1 VTREVSCYRATVPGS
16 RAQDSIDQVGSFQV
30 IRTLATGGTSDILLA
45 RSSGPHGFERTVVL
59 KCLDGQHRPESD
71 FAKMFMTEATAYSR
85 LSDASIVKLFDFFS
99 HDERLVMVLEHV
111 DGLTLR
117 RLRASAEELGIEL
130 SDRAV
135 LYVAGRIFAALACA
149 HGSTDEAGKALPIV
163 HRDVNPSNVLV
174 SWDGEVKLADFG
186 VARVTGLHAATVGGA
201 IKGSLGYMAPE
212 QVQGGTI
219 TPATDVYGAGIVLW
233 EMLTKRRAFAR
244 EGGSDVDVL
253 RAMSEPKI
261 PSIDELRLD
270 LDKNVRELV
279 TATLEP
285 YVATRTLTA
294 ARIAQTLSDLDPE
307 GAGRVEL
314 VEVLRRVREKK
325 PTKPDSAPKATK
337 VAPPAIPSNVH
348 VAEPS
353 PPAPAAKAAE
363 PAPPKAA
370 GAPAPNAAEAPAPPK
385 SPPAPPAG
393 ESARKPP
400 MKRRPSGLGPGL
412 TSPVTEPAAASA
424 SPTVEPATPSASAR
438 TASPAP
444 AAKAETPTPA
454 AKGAS
459 PKEADTSKG
468 APKAPDVGS
477 PPAPFVPKVR
487 EPAPPRPPSIAPPP
501 ELELA
506 DNGLYVPASVAAPT
520 SASVAEVESM
530 ELLQRRRAERARAV
544 ERAKADGSHKRAIAA
559 MVAVAIVAA
568 GAILFRIFSTEAE
581 ATTPSHGQTKTTSAS
596 SEPPQVLPER
606 STSVTTTPLVTLF
619 EATSTTRQPILVEG
633 VLIGETPLRIEVPCG
648 TRAIQ
653 IGNDNPVRTLD
664 LPCGKVFSVHE
675 K

>member
-1 VTREVSCYRATVPGS
+1 MPGS
-16 RAQDSIDQVGSFQV
+16 RAQDSIDQVGSYQV

-45 RSSGPHGFERTVVL
+45 KSSGPHGFERTVVL

-71 FAKMFMTEATAYSR
+71 FARMFMTEATAYSR

-99 HDERLVMVLEHV
+99 HEGRLVMVLEHV

-117 RLRASAEELGIEL
+117 RLRASTEELGIDL
-130 SDRAV
+130 TDRAA
-135 LYVAGRIFAALACA
+135 LYVAARIFAALACA
-149 HGSTDEAGKALPIV
+149 HGSTDEAGAKLPIV

-212 QVQGGTI
+212 QVQGGSI

-261 PSIDELRLD
+261 PSIDEVRLD
-270 LDKNVRELV
+270 LDKKVRELL
-279 TATLEP
+279 TGALEP
-285 YVATRTLTA
+285 YVAKRTLTA
-294 ARIAQTLSDLDPE
+294 AHVAQTLADLDPD
-307 GAGRVEL
+307 GTGRAEL
-314 VEVLRRVREKK
+314 VDVLRRVREKRSEK
-325 PTKPDSAPKATK
+325 PAGSPKTPK

-348 VAEPS
+348 VAEP
-353 PPAPAAKAAE
+353 PAPGPKAAE
-363 PAPPKAA
+363 ARAP
-370 GAPAPNAAEAPAPPK
+370 EPPK
-385 SPPAPPAG
+385 SPPPPPAG
-393 ESARKPP
+393 EPARKPP

-412 TSPVTEPAAASA
+412 A
-424 SPTVEPATPSASAR
+424 SPMPEPATPEPGSA
-438 TASPAP
+438 TASPSSPEPRAAAP
-444 AAKAETPTPA
+444 TPSTEAARPAPKAASAPTPA
-454 AKGAS
+454 A
-459 PKEADTSKG
+459 
-468 APKAPDVGS
+468 APKAEAAA
-477 PPAPFVPKVR
+477 PPAPPMPKVR
-487 EPAPPRPPSIAPPP
+487 EVEPPRPPSIAPPP

-506 DNGLYVPASVAAPT
+506 DNGLYVPTSQAPPPSAA
-520 SASVAEVESM
+520 AAEVESM
-530 ELLQRRRAERARAV
+530 ELLQRRRAERAKAV

-559 MVAVAIVAA
+559 MVAVAVVAA
-568 GAILFRIFSTEAE
+568 GAILFRIFSSEAE
-581 ATTPSHGQTKTTSAS
+581 AITPPHGQTKTTSAS
-596 SEPPQVLPER
+596 SERPQVLPER
-606 STSVTTTPLVTLF
+606 TSSVTTTPLVTLF

-633 VLIGETPLRIEVPCG
+633 VLIGETPMRVEVPCG

-664 LPCGKVFSVHE
+664 LPCGKVYSVHE

>member
-1 VTREVSCYRATVPGS
+1 MPGS
-16 RAQDSIDQVGSFQV
+16 RVQDSIDQVGSYQV

-45 RSSGPHGFERTVVL
+45 KSSGPHGFERTVVL

-71 FAKMFMTEATAYSR
+71 FAKMFVTEATAYSR

-99 HDERLVMVLEHV
+99 HEERLVMVLEHV

-117 RLRASAEELGIEL
+117 RLRASTEELGLEL
-130 SDRAV
+130 TDRAA

-149 HGSTDEAGKALPIV
+149 HGSTDEAGAKLPIV

-212 QVQGGTI
+212 QVQGGNI

-270 LDKNVRELV
+270 LDKKVRELL
-279 TATLEP
+279 TGALEP
-285 YVATRTLTA
+285 YVAKRTLTA
-294 ARIAQTLSDLDPE
+294 AHVAQTLADLDPD
-307 GAGRVEL
+307 GTGRAEL
-314 VEVLRRVREKK
+314 VDVLRRVREKRAAK
-325 PTKPDSAPKATK
+325 PAGSPKTPK

-348 VAEPS
+348 VAEP
-353 PPAPAAKAAE
+353 PAPEPKAAE
-363 PAPPKAA
+363 ARAP
-370 GAPAPNAAEAPAPPK
+370 EPPK
-385 SPPAPPAG
+385 SPPPPPAG
-393 ESARKPP
+393 EPARKPP

-412 TSPVTEPAAASA
+412 A
-424 SPTVEPATPSASAR
+424 SPMPEPATPEPGSA
-438 TASPAP
+438 TASPSSPEPRAAAP
-444 AAKAETPTPA
+444 TPSTEAARPAPKAASAPTPA
-454 AKGAS
+454 A
-459 PKEADTSKG
+459 
-468 APKAPDVGS
+468 APKADAAA
-477 PPAPFVPKVR
+477 PPAPPIPKVR
-487 EPAPPRPPSIAPPP
+487 EAAPPRPPSIAPPP

-506 DNGLYVPASVAAPT
+506 DNGLYVPTSHAPPASVAT
-520 SASVAEVESM
+520 AEVESM
-530 ELLQRRRAERARAV
+530 ELLQRRRAERAKAV
-544 ERAKADGSHKRAIAA
+544 ERTKADGRHKRAIAA
-559 MVAVAIVAA
+559 MVAVAVVAA

-581 ATTPSHGQTKTTSAS
+581 ATPAHGQTKTTSAS
-596 SEPPQVLPER
+596 SERPQVLPER
-606 STSVTTTPLVTLF
+606 TSSVTTTPLVTLF
-619 EATSTTRQPILVEG
+619 EATSETRQPIMVEG
-633 VLIGETPLRIEVPCG
+633 VLIGETPMRVEVPCG

>member
-1 VTREVSCYRATVPGS
+1 VPGS

-363 PAPPKAA
+363 ATPPKAA
-370 GAPAPNAAEAPAPPK
+370 GAPAPNAAEAPAPGK

-400 MKRRPSGLGPGL
+400 IKRRPSGLGPGL
-412 TSPVTEPAAASA
+412 TSPLSVAPGPSD
-424 SPTVEPATPSASAR
+424 TPSSDAP
-438 TASPAP
+438 TPPP
-444 AAKAETPTPA
+444 AAKVASVPSAT
-454 AKGAS
+454 S
-459 PKEADTSKG
+459 PKSPPPPTEA
-468 APKAPDVGS
+468 AA
-477 PPAPFVPKVR
+477 PPAPVVPKVR

-506 DNGLYVPASVAAPT
+506 DNGLYVPASIAAPA

-581 ATTPSHGQTKTTSAS
+581 ATTPSYGQTKTTSAS

-633 VLIGETPLRIEVPCG
+633 VLIGETPLRVEVPCG

>member
-1 VTREVSCYRATVPGS
+1 MPGS
-16 RAQDSIDQVGSFQV
+16 RVQDSTDQVGSFQV

-285 YVATRTLTA
+285 YVATRTLAA

-307 GAGRVEL
+307 GAGRAEL
-314 VEVLRRVREKK
+314 VEVLRRVREKRSA
-325 PTKPDSAPKATK
+325 KPDATPKAAK
-337 VAPPAIPSNVH
+337 VAPPALPSNVH
-348 VAEPS
+348 VAEPT
-353 PPAPAAKAAE
+353 PTEKAHE
-363 PAPPKAA
+363 
-370 GAPAPNAAEAPAPPK
+370 AEAPAPPK
-385 SPPAPPAG
+385 PPAG
-393 ESARKPP
+393 ETARKPP

-412 TSPVTEPAAASA
+412 TSPLSVAPGPNVSSSTDAPTPSPAAKVASDPSATSRKSPPPPTEPAA
-424 SPTVEPATPSASAR
+424 
-438 TASPAP
+438 
-444 AAKAETPTPA
+444 
-454 AKGAS
+454 
-459 PKEADTSKG
+459 
-468 APKAPDVGS
+468 
-477 PPAPFVPKVR
+477 PPAPVVPTVR
-487 EPAPPRPPSIAPPP
+487 EAAPPRPPSIAPPP

-506 DNGLYVPASVAAPT
+506 DNGLYVPTSIAAPA
-520 SASVAEVESM
+520 SAAAAEVESM
-530 ELLQRRRAERARAV
+530 ELLQRRRAERAKAV

-633 VLIGETPLRIEVPCG
+633 VLIGETPLRVEVPCG